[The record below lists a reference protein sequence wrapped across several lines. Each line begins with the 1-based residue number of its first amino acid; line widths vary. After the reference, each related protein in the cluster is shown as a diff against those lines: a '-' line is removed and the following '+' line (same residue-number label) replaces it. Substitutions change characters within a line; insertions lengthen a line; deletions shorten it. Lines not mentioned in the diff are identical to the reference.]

1 MLNRNTMARP
11 TEIENP
17 SRVNAYVDVV
27 AKKTLD
33 AIVRRQKL
41 VIGTS
46 ASASKL
52 VSDLIMLEGARV
64 GITDEELNGGHP
76 QV

>member
-1 MLNRNTMARP
+1 MSRP
-11 TEIENP
+11 IEIENP
-17 SRVNAYVDVV
+17 TRVNAYVDVV
-27 AKKTLD
+27 AKRTLE

-41 VIGTS
+41 IIGTS

-64 GITDEELNGGHP
+64 GITDEELNGGAP

>member
-1 MLNRNTMARP
+1 MSRP
-11 TEIENP
+11 IEIENP
-17 SRVNAYVDVV
+17 TRVNAYVDAV

-41 VIGTS
+41 IIGTS

-52 VSDLIMLEGARV
+52 ISDLIMLEGARV
-64 GITDEELNGGHP
+64 GITDEELNGGAP

>member
-64 GITDEELNGGHP
+64 GITDEELNGGAP

>member
-1 MLNRNTMARP
+1 MARP

-17 SRVNAYVDVV
+17 TRVNAYVDAV

-52 VSDLIMLEGARV
+52 VSDLIMLEGARIQ
-64 GITDEELNGGHP
+64 ITDDELNGGQP

>member
-1 MLNRNTMARP
+1 MSRP
-11 TEIENP
+11 IEIENP
-17 SRVNAYVDVV
+17 TRVNAYVDVV
-27 AKKTLD
+27 AKRTLE

-41 VIGTS
+41 IIGTS

-52 VSDLIMLEGARV
+52 ISDLIMLEGARV
-64 GITDEELNGGHP
+64 GITDEELNGGAP

>member
-1 MLNRNTMARP
+1 MARP
-11 TEIENP
+11 IEIENP

-64 GITDEELNGGHP
+64 GITDEELNGGAP

>member
-1 MLNRNTMARP
+1 MSRP
-11 TEIENP
+11 IEIENP
-17 SRVNAYVDVV
+17 TRVNAYVDVV
-27 AKKTLD
+27 AKRTLE

-41 VIGTS
+41 IIGTS

-52 VSDLIMLEGARV
+52 ISDLIMLEGARV

>member
-1 MLNRNTMARP
+1 MARP
-11 TEIENP
+11 RELENP

-52 VSDLIMLEGARV
+52 ISDLIMLEGARV
-64 GITDEELNGGHP
+64 GITDEELNGGAP

>member
-1 MLNRNTMARP
+1 MSRP
-11 TEIENP
+11 IEIENP
-17 SRVNAYVDVV
+17 TRVNAYVDVV
-27 AKKTLD
+27 AKRTLE

-41 VIGTS
+41 IIGTS

-52 VSDLIMLEGARV
+52 ISDLIMLEGARV
-64 GITDEELNGGHP
+64 GPTDEELNGGHP

>member
-1 MLNRNTMARP
+1 MARP

-17 SRVNAYVDVV
+17 KRVNAYVDEL
-27 AKKTLD
+27 AKRTLD

-41 VIGTS
+41 TIGTS

-52 VSDLIMLEGARV
+52 VSDLIMLEGARL
-64 GITDEELNGGHP
+64 GITDDELNGGAP